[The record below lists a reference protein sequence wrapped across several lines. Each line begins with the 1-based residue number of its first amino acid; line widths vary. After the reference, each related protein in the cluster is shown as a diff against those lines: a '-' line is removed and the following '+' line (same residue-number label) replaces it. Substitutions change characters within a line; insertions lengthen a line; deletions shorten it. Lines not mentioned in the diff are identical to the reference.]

1 MKKIIL
7 FLFMSTAALVACAQ
21 SATKADTIKGTQQ
34 TAAQVLKKVE
44 SGKAYLID
52 VRTPEEYQAG
62 HLAHAQNINIKSG
75 NFKQQ
80 VSKLDK
86 NKPVYL
92 YCRSGNRSGQAADSL
107 NTLGFKTYYNIGGFE
122 QLKAAGLP
130 PAK

>member
-7 FLFMSTAALVACAQ
+7 ALIVFTGVLVLFAQ
-21 SATKADTIKGTQQ
+21 TNPIIQNTNE
-34 TAAQVLKKVE
+34 TAAQIVKKVE
-44 SGKAYLID
+44 KGDAYLID

-62 HLAHAQNINIKSG
+62 HLNNSKNINIKSG
-75 NFKQQ
+75 DFKQQ
-80 VSKLDK
+80 ISKLDK

-92 YCRSGNRSGQAADSL
+92 YCRSGNRSGQAVDTLS
-107 NTLGFKTYYNIGGFE
+107 TLGFKTYYNIGGFE

>member
-7 FLFMSTAALVACAQ
+7 FLFMCTAALASCAQ
-21 SATKADTIKGTQQ
+21 TKNDTIKNTTQ
-34 TAAQVLKKVE
+34 TAAQVLKKVQ

-75 NFKQQ
+75 DFKQQ

-130 PAK
+130 AAK